1 MKSWSSRRKF
11 VYGSITII
19 ALILIVGIPAFL
31 FFYKAPS
38 CFDNVMNGDEF
49 GIDCGGS
56 CARLCQSSFLAPRIA
71 WGSAKFEKVVDG
83 YYNASSYI
91 INQNLKGA
99 ALNVPYKISLYDDRG
114 ILIVERKGRVNLYAG
129 RNSLAFESALE
140 TGKRIPATATFEFLQ
155 APVWFKSTDDL
166 EGLTIVDKKYYED
179 DNNSSL
185 QVKLQNTTLYP
196 YQNMIVSA
204 LLLDANGN
212 VIGFSQ
218 TNVDSI
224 APKNGQEI
232 AGFTWP
238 VGRKG
243 KVVSIEILPLITPIQ
258 DR

>member
-11 VYGSITII
+11 IYGSITAIVII
-19 ALILIVGIPAFL
+19 LILGIPSFL
-31 FFYKAPS
+31 LFYKAPS
-38 CFDNVMNGDEF
+38 CSDKIKNGDEF
-49 GIDCGGS
+49 GVDCGGS
-56 CARLCQSSFLAPRIA
+56 CTRLCQSSFLAPRIA

-83 YYNASSYI
+83 YYNAASYI

-114 ILIVERKGRVNLYAG
+114 ILIVERIGRVNLYAG

-140 TGKRIPATATFEFLQ
+140 TGKRIPATAIFEFLQ
-155 APVWFKSTDDL
+155 APAWFKSTDNL
-166 EGLTIVDKKYYED
+166 EGLLIVDKKYNED
-179 DNNSSL
+179 DTSSFL
-185 QVKLQNTTLYP
+185 HVKLQNTTLYP

-204 LLLDANGN
+204 LLLDVNGN

-218 TNVDSI
+218 TNIDSI
-224 APKNGQEI
+224 SPKNGQEI